1 MRLKKNMNLKI
12 LESLS
17 MNITSVAN
25 LKMLTGNKKS
35 SGRYNASNR
44 KIRHSIMQE

>member
-1 MRLKKNMNLKI
+1 LRLKKNMNLKI